1 MKFRDRDAPV
11 ALNDLIFR
19 TYGYDHPRGSCFCD
33 LEYAPE
39 TLYISKESRALRDGL
54 PTKHYKF
61 YFDGGLKF
69 SLNQDPPFKLHHE
82 ALFRDLVG
90 VRKGEVSRVVR
101 PDERLAELMKHDGDP
116 LQRTCVEIIGLI
128 TESSSLKVSDFGVFG
143 SLAHGFHNPL
153 FSDVDL
159 VIYGIE
165 ELHELRSTLIELFKG
180 DSLRNEFDSWTLLD
194 PPAHW
199 NFKHLSKE
207 DYGWHQRRKMIY
219 AVYDAELLG
228 RKVKIEFEPVR
239 RWDEI
244 TNEYPETL
252 RIRELGRVEALGEVI
267 SGDEGGFMPSIYP
280 VRLEEIKGNIDPG
293 EISRV
298 VSYVEEFR
306 LQAETGDRI
315 VVRGNLEEVET
326 RNRNFHQITLSY
338 GREYFDQILKPVGPR
353 NKT

>member
-11 ALNDLIFR
+11 TLNGLIFR
-19 TYGYDHPRGSCFCD
+19 TYGYDHPRDSCFCD

-39 TLYISKESRALRDGL
+39 TLYTTREPRALRDGL

-69 SLNQDPPFKLHHE
+69 ALNQEPPFKLHHA
-82 ALFRDLVG
+82 ALSRDMVG
-90 VRKGEVSRVVR
+90 VREGEISRVVR
-101 PDERLAELMKHDGDP
+101 PDERLAELMKMDGDA
-116 LQRTCVEIIGLI
+116 LQRTCVEIIDLI
-128 TESSSLKVSDFGVFG
+128 TESSSLKASDFGVFG
-143 SLAHGFHNPL
+143 SLAHSFHNPL

-159 VIYGIE
+159 VIYGME
-165 ELHELRSTLIELFKG
+165 ELRELRATLTELYKG
-180 DSLRNEFDSWTLLD
+180 DSLRNEFDGWTPLD

-207 DYGWHQRRKMIY
+207 DYGRHQRCKKIY
-219 AVYDAELLG
+219 AVHDAELLG
-228 RKVKIEFEPVR
+228 REVKIEFEPVR

-244 TNEYPETL
+244 TNEYDDTL
-252 RIRELGRVEALGEVI
+252 SIRELGRVEAEGEVI

-280 VRLEEIKGNIDPG
+280 VRLEEIEGNIDPG
-293 EISRV
+293 EIIRV

-306 LQAETGDRI
+306 LQVETGERI

-326 RNRNFHQITLSY
+326 RNGSFHQIALSY
-338 GREYFDQILKPVGPR
+338 GREYFDQVLKPIDAQ
-353 NKT
+353 

>member
-1 MKFRDRDAPV
+1 MKYRDRDAPV
-11 ALNDLIFR
+11 ALNGLIFR
-19 TYGYDHPRGSCFCD
+19 TFGYDHPRDSCFCD

-39 TLYISKESRALRDGL
+39 TLYASREPRALRDGL
-54 PTKHYKF
+54 PAKHYKF

-69 SLNQDPPFKLHHE
+69 ALNQDPPFKLHHQ
-82 ALFRDLVG
+82 ALSRDMVG
-90 VRKGEVSRVVR
+90 IRAGEISRVVR
-101 PDERLAELMKHDGDP
+101 PDERLAELMEGDGGS
-116 LQRTCVEIIGLI
+116 LQRTCVEIIDLI
-128 TESSSLKVSDFGVFG
+128 TESSSLKASDFGVFG

-159 VIYGIE
+159 IIYGVE
-165 ELHELRSTLIELFKG
+165 ELRELRDTLTELYKG
-180 DSLRNEFDSWTLLD
+180 NIFRNEFDGWTPLD

-207 DYGWHQRRKMIY
+207 DYGMHQRRKRIY
-219 AVYDAELLG
+219 AVHESGLLG
-228 RKVKIEFEPVR
+228 RDVKIEFEPVR

-252 RIRELGRVEALGEVI
+252 SIRELGRVEAVGEVI

-280 VRLEEIKGNIDPG
+280 VRIEEVEGSIDPG
-293 EISRV
+293 EIRRV

-306 LQAETGDRI
+306 LQVETGERI

-326 RNRNFHQITLSY
+326 RKGSFHQITLSY
-338 GREYFDQILKPVGPR
+338 GRDYFDQVLKLACT
-353 NKT
+353 K